1 MLSKATGSVAARIA
15 VLGLT
20 AGTLLLNARMLGA
33 AGLGEV
39 ALLQLG
45 LLLSASLGGLIA
57 GGAVVYLAQRAA
69 WEDLVV
75 PAHLWLG
82 AVAVGTGAVLPAVPG
97 VSVAMAWTV
106 AGLGWLQGIVNF
118 HGQVAVARGNVRF
131 FNALQLCQTG
141 TTALL
146 LAAVYGGLAWRTPAA
161 FAAALGSALGLTAL
175 GSLAALRARGDAAP
189 ARGGRRAAAR
199 LLARHGPP
207 ASLGA
212 VLQLAANRIYVA
224 LLGHGTA
231 AGLFAVAWAGT
242 EAVWSVARGV
252 APLVH
257 AESARERDAEAR
269 RARTRFHLAFAA
281 AGTALLVAVAV
292 ALPDRMYAAVFG
304 FEGVAAVVRAAA
316 GASLAGGVAPVL
328 SHHLSGRGLHR
339 WNAWTSGLGL
349 AVGVAGAVAAIPAY
363 GAVGAAWAASAGA
376 VAQTLGLAAAYRRT
390 EGRDAFRF
398 RRADFRLR

>member
-1 MLSKATGSVAARIA
+1 MFSKATGSVAARIA
-15 VLGLT
+15 VLGFT
-20 AGTLLLNARMLGA
+20 ALTLLLNAQMLGA
-33 AGLGEV
+33 TGVGDV

-57 GGAVVYLAQRAA
+57 GGSVVYLARQVPL
-69 WEDLVV
+69 EDLVIPGHV
-75 PAHLWLG
+75 WLG
-82 AVAVGTGAVLPAVPG
+82 GVAVATGLLLPAVPG
-97 VSVAMAWTV
+97 VSVGAAWTV

-131 FNALQLCQTG
+131 FNALQLCQTA
-141 TTALL
+141 TTALIA
-146 LAAVYGGLAWRTPAA
+146 AAVYGGLAWRTPAA
-161 FAAALGSALGLTAL
+161 FAAALGSALALTAL
-175 GSLAALRARGDAAP
+175 ASLGALP
-189 ARGGRRAAAR
+189 ARGRGARGGLRAASQ

-231 AGLFAVAWAGT
+231 SGLFAVAWAGT

-257 AESARERDAEAR
+257 AESAREQDEDMR
-269 RARTRFHLAFAA
+269 RSRTRFHLAFAG
-281 AGTALLVAVAV
+281 AGTAVLVASAV
-292 ALPDRMYAAVFG
+292 AIPDRWYAAVFG
-304 FEGVAAVVRAAA
+304 FSGIAEVVRAAA
-316 GASLAGGVAPVL
+316 GASLAGGLAPVL

-339 WNAWTSGLGL
+339 WNAWTSATGL
-349 AVGVAGAVAAIPAY
+349 AVGVGCALLWIPSE

-376 VAQTLGLAAAYRRT
+376 IAQTLGLTAAYRRA

-398 RRADFRLR
+398 RTGDFVRR